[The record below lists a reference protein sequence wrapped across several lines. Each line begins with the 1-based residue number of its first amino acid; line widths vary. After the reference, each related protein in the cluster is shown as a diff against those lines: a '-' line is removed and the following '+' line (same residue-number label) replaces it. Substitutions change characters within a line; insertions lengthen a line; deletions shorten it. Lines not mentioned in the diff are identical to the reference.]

1 MELFNGADAQR
12 GVRRNRQDRRFA
24 FCRGFAHR
32 GVRWGGHSRCK
43 QLQPFSPNAA
53 SSTVKP
59 VMLPPGAAAILD
71 IARKDEP
78 LKEARNALRGIGAH
92 DRLDV
97 VGGAST

>member
-1 MELFNGADAQR
+1 MPM
-12 GVRRNRQDRRFA
+12 RNAESDETDKIVDLRFA
-24 FCRGFAHR
+24 EALRIAVCVGAVIPGANSSNHF
-32 GVRWGGHSRCK
+32 
-43 QLQPFSPNAA
+43 PPNAA